1 MMATD
6 DLGFTP
12 ATELA
17 ASIRAKTLSPVE
29 VVDAVLARIDRLN
42 PALNAFCTL
51 THEGARAAAKQA
63 EAAVMRGG
71 ALGLLHGVPVSVKDL
86 VMTKGIRTTW
96 GSKMF
101 EQFVPDEDAPVVV
114 RLKQA
119 GAIVLGKT
127 NTPEFGFKGVTD
139 NPVFGPTRNPWSLA
153 HTPGGSSG
161 GGAAAVA
168 AGLGPLAV
176 GTDGGGS
183 IRIPCSCCGLIG
195 LKPTLGRVAA
205 APTYGGLETLA
216 HTGPMARTVRDA
228 ALMMNAIA
236 GPDARDL
243 GSLPADGTDYVT
255 DLARPVQGLRLG
267 WTSDWGYAPVDP
279 EVRRIAEAA
288 AMRFAEAGCRVEEA
302 RPVFESPETPFHVLF
317 TGSIAARLGEKLAE
331 WRGRMDP
338 GLVWMIEEGMKWS
351 AVDYVNAAN
360 RRRTLSDAFVKFFAQ
375 HDLLLTPTLAAP
387 PLPIGVNHYEEIG
400 GRRVSP
406 SGWFAFTYPINMT
419 GFPAASVPC
428 GWTADGLPVGL
439 QIIGPRFADALVLR
453 AAAAFETI
461 APWAAK
467 RPPIG

>member
-1 MMATD
+1 MATD
-6 DLGFTP
+6 DLCFTP
-12 ATELA
+12 AAELA

-42 PALNAFCTL
+42 PTLNAFCTV
-51 THEGARAAAKQA
+51 TPEGARAAATQA
-63 EAAVMRGG
+63 EAAVMRGD
-71 ALGLLHGVPVSVKDL
+71 ALGHLHGVPVSVKDL

-101 EQFVPDEDAPVVV
+101 EQFVPDEDAPVVA

-119 GAIVLGKT
+119 GAIILGKT
-127 NTPEFGFKGVTD
+127 NTPEFGWKGVTD

-161 GGAAAVA
+161 GGTAAVA

-183 IRIPCSCCGLIG
+183 IRIPCSCCGLVG

-205 APTYGGLETLA
+205 APTYGGLETLS

-243 GSLPADGTDYVT
+243 SSLPADGTDYVAE
-255 DLARPVQGLRLG
+255 LGRAVRGLRLA
-267 WTSDWGYAPVDP
+267 WTPDWGYAPVDP

-288 AMRFAEAGCRVEEA
+288 ALRFGEAGCRVEEA
-302 RPVFESPETPFHVLF
+302 RPGFASPETPFHVLF
-317 TGSIAARLGEKLAE
+317 TGSMAARLGEKVAE
-331 WRGRMDP
+331 WRDRMDP
-338 GLVWMIEEGMKWS
+338 GLVGMIEQGTRWS
-351 AVDYVNAAN
+351 AVDYVQAAN
-360 RRRTLSDAFVKFFAQ
+360 WRRTLSDAFVKFFAQ

-387 PLPIGVNHYEEIG
+387 PLPIGVNYYEEIG
-400 GRRVSP
+400 GRKVSP

-461 APWAAK
+461 VPWAAK
-467 RPPIG
+467 RPALG